1 MDLMDLKQIQCF
13 VAAYEEGS
21 FSKAAIRENCTQPG
35 LSIHI
40 QRLEAML
47 SHRLFDRKAR
57 GVTPT
62 IAGRN
67 LYACCNEI
75 LKTINVARQRMLEMK
90 GSVATRINVGVSP
103 SLLKGALPWI
113 VPEYLAAHPYVDM
126 RLAEAYSGTLTD
138 WVVAGE
144 VDVAIVTSPPVHL
157 GLETTHFFRDRLM
170 LVSGPP
176 TGSQRRKRSPRPCS
190 SQTLASMKLVLPSPR
205 HNLRQ
210 RVDAAIRLHATGS
223 SRILEMDGMLGTLEL
238 VRNSDWS
245 TVLLNVAVRDEVE
258 RGTLMADPIV
268 DPELW
273 LDFYIVKNKDTLLSA
288 ACVEFLSRLKAV
300 VSDSTVEHESETA
313 VGGKSRRTV
322 L

>member
-1 MDLMDLKQIQCF
+1 MELMDLRQIQCF

-21 FSKAAIRENCTQPG
+21 FSKAAVRENCTQPG
-35 LSIHI
+35 LSIYI

-62 IAGRN
+62 IAGKK

-75 LKTINVARQRMLEMK
+75 LKTINVARQQMLEMK
-90 GSVATRINVGVSP
+90 GNVATKINVGVGP
-103 SLLKGALPWI
+103 SLLKGALPWM
-113 VPEYLAAHPYVDM
+113 VPEFLAAHPYVDI

-144 VDVAIVTSPPVHL
+144 VDVAIVTTPPVHL
-157 GLETTHFFRDRLM
+157 GLQTRHLFRDRLM
-170 LVSGPP
+170 LVSRSSP
-176 TGSQRRKRSPRPCS
+176 RKKRSPRKCS
-190 SQTLASMKLVLPSPR
+190 SRDLASMKLILPSPR
-205 HNLRQ
+205 HNLRKM
-210 RVDAAIRLHATGS
+210 VDAATRLHATGS

-273 LDFYIVKNKDTLLSA
+273 LDFYIVKNKDTLLTA
-288 ACVEFLSRLKAV
+288 ACLEFLNRLKEV
-300 VSDSTVEHESETA
+300 VSTSPGIPDDKSA
-313 VGGKSRRTV
+313 VGGRKRHV
-322 L
+322 LA